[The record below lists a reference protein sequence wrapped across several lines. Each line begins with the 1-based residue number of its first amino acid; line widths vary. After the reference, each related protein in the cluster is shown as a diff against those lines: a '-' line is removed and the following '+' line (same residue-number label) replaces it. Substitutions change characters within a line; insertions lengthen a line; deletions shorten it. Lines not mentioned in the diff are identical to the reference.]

1 MRDAFSST
9 ERGHMFLPGL
19 NIKEGTL
26 RRKAWESQCLV
37 LKISPQQRV
46 GESVVMEALGF
57 FFFLIKKQEDREQWA
72 ARPELWK
79 VRLRLAAWQQ
89 LRVGAPRGA
98 SPPFL
103 PTALSALRLRI
114 SNLLRLVS
122 RELLEAKPPIT
133 G

>member
-57 FFFLIKKQEDREQWA
+57 FFF
-72 ARPELWK
+72 
-79 VRLRLAAWQQ
+79 
-89 LRVGAPRGA
+89 
-98 SPPFL
+98 
-103 PTALSALRLRI
+103 
-114 SNLLRLVS
+114 
-122 RELLEAKPPIT
+122 
-133 G
+133 